1 MRIEWD
7 AEADALY
14 IHVHDGNV
22 ARTAELGTN
31 CHADVSMSGEL
42 IGIEVLSPGE
52 PWPLAEIITTY
63 GLGEDEAHMLMSAY
77 PCAYSFSASAPA
89 PVQR

>member
-14 IHVHDGNV
+14 ICVRDGNV

-31 CHADVSMSGEL
+31 CHVDVSMSGEL
-42 IGIEVLSPGE
+42 IGIEVLSPGA

-77 PCAYSFSASAPA
+77 PCSYSVSVEKTAATG
-89 PVQR
+89 